1 MSIKINDEYNWSEY
15 TKEYSEQI
23 KTIAEKENDLFIT
36 EYEIV
41 DGEIQF
47 KDKLHNNW
55 KEIYSTAYRLKPK
68 SIYECGCGMGMHLR
82 NLKSI
87 LPETT
92 RIGGCELLPS
102 QVALGMLEYGLYGN
116 IYSNIDYIDF
126 TNTMDVLKFIPKS
139 EFVFS
144 QAVIMHLSTDNAL
157 QFLINMGLI
166 STKYIMLV
174 EGVKNHENW
183 YDMVKE
189 CLPDFEFQ
197 LTSKYIDYG
206 ILLTRK

>member
-1 MSIKINDEYNWSEY
+1 MQKLNDEYNWPEY

-41 DGEIQF
+41 AGEIQL

-55 KEIYSTAYRLKPK
+55 KEVYSTAYRLKPK

-82 NLKSI
+82 NLKAI
-87 LPETT
+87 LPEDT
-92 RIGGCELLPS
+92 RIGACELLPS
-102 QVALGMLEYGLYGN
+102 QVELGIKEYGLHGS
-116 IYSNIDYIDF
+116 IFSNIDYVDF
-126 TNTMDVLKFIPKS
+126 TDTIDVARFVPRS

-144 QAVIMHLSTDNAL
+144 QAVVMHLSTDRAKR
-157 QFLINMGLI
+157 FLHNMGI
-166 STKYIMLV
+166 VSTKWILLV